1 MNEILKKL
9 LESELLSEE
18 SRQELAD
25 AFQAQL
31 AEAIEEAKAAATAET
46 KVELHEQFAQQKE
59 QLVEAVD
66 RTVNEF
72 IVAEFAALKDDIKAF
87 RDLEAEKTIELAKE
101 KAALGK
107 TLKEDMATLVKQLD
121 KFLEERFVVE
131 FQDIRDDLLKAKEA
145 DFGRE
150 VFESFLPVYRKYFV
164 NPTKTESEL
173 SEAKIKLGKLNKKYK
188 NVKQEK
194 DSLYRKIRVES
205 VLAPLSGT
213 NRDLMGSILSSV
225 ATEKLEEAYK
235 QYLPRVLKESVNTSK
250 TAITESATTG
260 LGDEHLVA
268 RVVDIDAALVVTGDT
283 AGRIDES
290 VDETSSLASQFQRL
304 AGITK
309 PF

>member
-18 SRQELAD
+18 SKQELTD

-31 AEAIEEAKAAATAET
+31 NEAIEEAKSAAAAET

-87 RDLEAEKTIELAKE
+87 RDLEAEKAIELAKE
-101 KAALGK
+101 KTKLGK

-121 KFLEERFVVE
+121 KFLEERFAVE
-131 FQDIRDDLLKAKEA
+131 FQDIRDDIIKAKEA

-150 VFESFLPVYRKYFV
+150 VFEAFLPTYRKYFV
-164 NPTKTESEL
+164 NPTKTETDL

-194 DSLYRKIRVES
+194 DALYRRIRVES
-205 VLAPLSGT
+205 VLAPLTGS

-235 QYLPRVLKESVNTSK
+235 QYLPRVLKESVDK
-250 TAITESATTG
+250 TKTVVTEGVQG
-260 LGDEHLVA
+260 LGDDHLVSKT
-268 RVVDIDAALVVTGDT
+268 VDIDNAFVVSGDT
-283 AGRIDES
+283 EQRINES
-290 VDETSSLASQFQRL
+290 VDQPTTLASQFARL
-304 AGITK
+304 AGITSTL
-309 PF
+309 

>member
-18 SRQELAD
+18 SKQELTD

-31 AEAIEEAKAAATAET
+31 NEAIEEAKSAAAAET

-87 RDLEAEKTIELAKE
+87 RDLEAEKAIELAKE
-101 KAALGK
+101 KTKLGK

-121 KFLEERFVVE
+121 KFLEERFAVE
-131 FQDIRDDLLKAKEA
+131 FQDIRDDIIKAKEA

-150 VFESFLPVYRKYFV
+150 VFEAFLPTYRKYFV
-164 NPTKTESEL
+164 NPTKTETDL

-194 DSLYRKIRVES
+194 DALYRRIRVES
-205 VLAPLSGT
+205 VLAPLTGS

-235 QYLPRVLKESVNTSK
+235 QYLPRVLKESVDK
-250 TAITESATTG
+250 TKTVVTEGVQG
-260 LGDEHLVA
+260 LGDDHLVSKT
-268 RVVDIDAALVVTGDT
+268 VDIDNAFVVSGDT
-283 AGRIDES
+283 EQRIDES
-290 VDETSSLASQFQRL
+290 ADQPTTLASQFARL
-304 AGITK
+304 AGITSTL
-309 PF
+309 

>member
-9 LESELLSEE
+9 LESELLSDD
-18 SRQELAD
+18 SKQELAD

-31 AEAIEEAKAAATAET
+31 NEAIEEAKATAAAET
-46 KVELHEQFAQQKE
+46 KVELHEQFALQKE

-72 IVAEFAALKDDIKAF
+72 IVAEFATLKDDIKAF
-87 RDLEAEKTIELAKE
+87 RDLEAEKTIEIAKE
-101 KAALGK
+101 KTKLSQ
-107 TLKEDMATLVKQLD
+107 TLKEDMATLVQQLD
-121 KFLEERFVVE
+121 KFLEERIVSE
-131 FQDIRDDLLKAKEA
+131 FQDMRDDLVKAKEA

-164 NPTKTESEL
+164 NPTKTEAEL
-173 SEAKIKLGKLNKKYK
+173 SEAKVKLGKLNKKYK
-188 NVKQEK
+188 NIKQEK

-205 VLAPLSGT
+205 VLAPLTGT

-235 QYLPRVLKESVNTSK
+235 QYLPRVLKESVDPAK
-250 TAITESATTG
+250 EVITENAHG
-260 LGDEHLVA
+260 KLGDEHLVSKTIDINNA
-268 RVVDIDAALVVTGDT
+268 FVVSGDT

-290 VDETSSLASQFQRL
+290 VEPVDSLASQFQRL

>member
-9 LESELLSEE
+9 LESELLSED
-18 SRQELAD
+18 SKQELAE

-31 AEAIEEAKAAATAET
+31 AEAIEEAKAAAAAET
-46 KVELHEQFAQQKE
+46 KVELHEQFAAQKE

-101 KAALGK
+101 KTKLSE
-107 TLKEDMATLVKQLD
+107 TLKADMATLVSQLD
-121 KFLEERFVVE
+121 KFLEERFVAE
-131 FQDIRDDLLKAKEA
+131 FQDIREDLIKAKEA

-150 VFESFLPVYRKYFV
+150 VFESFLPMYRKYFV
-164 NPTKTESEL
+164 NPTNTESEL
-173 SEAKIKLGKLNKKYK
+173 SEAKVKLGKLNKKYK

-194 DSLYRKIRVES
+194 DALYRRIRVES
-205 VLAPLSGT
+205 VLAPLTGT
-213 NRDLMGSILSSV
+213 NRDLMESILSSV

-235 QYLPRVLKESVNTSK
+235 QYLPRVLKDSVDTTNTNLNESV
-250 TAITESATTG
+250 TG
-260 LGDEHLVA
+260 LGDEHLVSKT
-268 RVVDIDAALVVTGDT
+268 VDIDNAFVVSGDT
-283 AGRIDES
+283 SGRIDEN
-290 VDETSSLASQFQRL
+290 VEAPANSLVSQFSRL
-304 AGITK
+304 AGLTS